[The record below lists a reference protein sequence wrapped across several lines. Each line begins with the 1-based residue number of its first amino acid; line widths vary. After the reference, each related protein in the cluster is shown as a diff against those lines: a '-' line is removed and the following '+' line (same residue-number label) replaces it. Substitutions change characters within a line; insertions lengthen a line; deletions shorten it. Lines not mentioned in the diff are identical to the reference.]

1 MITIGILR
9 ELLAEAEQEFADAR
23 SDLAAAQLRAATAE
37 QEYLMFAT
45 ALARRE
51 GSSSTVTSGGE
62 HGDGLDTDP
71 AVQGSEIAR
80 LPRTHAVKHALE
92 RLTATGDP
100 VGPKDIQSYLVRN
113 GRDDSRDRVSAALA
127 HLSRKNEVHRTGQ
140 AQWLPGPS
148 IKSADSVREP
158 SSAMP
163 TLTSTD

>member
-9 ELLAEAEQEFADAR
+9 ELLAEAQQELADAR

-37 QEYLMFAT
+37 QEYQMFAT

-51 GSSSTVTSGGE
+51 GSSSTVTPGE
-62 HGDGLDTDP
+62 HDDGLDTDH
-71 AVQGSEIAR
+71 AVQDSEIAG
-80 LPRTHAVKHALE
+80 LPRTHAVKYALE
-92 RLTATGDP
+92 RLAATGDP

-127 HLSRKNEVHRTGQ
+127 HLSRKDEAHRTGQ

-148 IKSADSVREP
+148 TKSADSVREQ